1 MPRAR
6 AMPILP
12 LGSGRGVFD
21 AEELEPLAL
30 PGADVAREEVARC
43 GWRPERGAGE
53 RHVRLPQRATALLVI
68 AALARGD
75 DVLPDVLAAAVAGDH
90 VVEGEV
96 VAALAAVLAGVVVAD
111 EDFLAGHL
119 QHGPW
124 SLDVVGETD
133 HGRRDD
139 RSSLARDDV
148 SVLLDDNGLLLIQQ
162 DHRAPHVAYVQR
174 LVVQGEHED

>member
-1 MPRAR
+1 MPA
-6 AMPILP
+6 P

-30 PGADVAREEVARC
+30 AGADVAREQVAR
-43 GWRPERGAGE
+43 GGRWPERRTGE
-53 RHVRLPQRATALLVI
+53 RHARLPQRPTALLVV

-75 DVLPDVLAAAVAGDH
+75 DVLPDVLTAAVAGDH

-96 VAALAAVLAGVVVAD
+96 VAALAAVLAGVVVAN

-119 QHGPW
+119 QDGPW
-124 SLDVVGETD
+124 SLDVIGEAD

-139 RSSLARDDV
+139 RSSFARDDV
-148 SVLLDDNGLLLIQQ
+148 PPLLHRHALLLVPP
-162 DHRAPHVAYVQR
+162 APPPP
-174 LVVQGEHED
+174 